1 MRPHRN
7 VELPFGY
14 DAAYSRV
21 LEALDAT
28 LGANVSI
35 DDRKGRLIEA
45 GFGLLRSERIRVSF
59 DLLEE
64 QRTSVRVEAF
74 YLAGTEIKARSAAVD
89 ALADALE
96 AGIAT

>member
-7 VELPFGY
+7 VEVPLGY
-14 DAAYSRV
+14 DEAYSRV
-21 LEALDAT
+21 LEALDVT
-28 LGANVSI
+28 LGANISI

-59 DLLEE
+59 DTLEE
-64 QRTSVRVEAF
+64 RRTNVRIEAF
-74 YLAGTEIKARSAAVD
+74 YLAGTEIKERSAAVD

-96 AGIAT
+96 SGVAP